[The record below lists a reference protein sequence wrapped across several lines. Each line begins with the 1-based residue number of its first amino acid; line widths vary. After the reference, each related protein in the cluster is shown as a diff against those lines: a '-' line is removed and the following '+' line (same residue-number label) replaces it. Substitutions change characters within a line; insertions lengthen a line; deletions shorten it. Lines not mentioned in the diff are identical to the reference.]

1 MACHS
6 FTLIAA
12 RKLEALPEQGVEHMT
27 LTTSAVLSLAPD
39 AASATAAKGLTA
51 PASWPLLGRS
61 ARAVW
66 GECKGSGSRPYRT
79 QVDVSGATPTFKCS
93 CPSRKFPCKHGLA
106 LLLIEAAAPMQQDT
120 PEPDW
125 IVEWLDARQVRAERK
140 ETKAAEPPDPKAAI
154 KREEARWKKISE
166 GAADLDRFMADQ
178 LARGLA
184 SLSAQQLDPW
194 RTMAARMVDAQAPSL
209 GDRLGDLADVV
220 GAQADWPKTVLLGFG
235 AIHLAI
241 EAVEK
246 RASLSNESI
255 ADLKTAL
262 GWPITSEQ
270 VLACGDL
277 VEDTWQVL
285 GQLSELRNRITER
298 RVWLRGAR
306 TMRHA
311 LIVDFAAGTRSF
323 DSAFI
328 TGSAFACTLAFYP
341 GTTPL
346 RAIVSGTVGAS
357 TEGGLQVSSLGLD
370 LELAAASQ
378 AFGRNPWLRAAPM
391 TLGAVTPHA
400 PGAGG
405 PEAAWAVATATGEA
419 LPLQIGRDEA
429 MQLLACSGGAPIDLF
444 GEWDGSR
451 LRPLTAWSAEGL
463 LSLENRA

>member
-1 MACHS
+1 
-6 FTLIAA
+6 
-12 RKLEALPEQGVEHMT
+12 MT
-27 LTTSAVLSLAPD
+27 LTTSTVLSLAPD
-39 AASATAAKGLTA
+39 AASAAAAKGLAVPT
-51 PASWPLLGRS
+51 SWPLLGRS

-79 QVDVSGATPTFKCS
+79 QVDLSAATPTFKCS

-106 LLLIEAAAPMQQDT
+106 LLLLEAAAPMPQDT
-120 PEPDW
+120 SEPDW
-125 IVEWLDARQVRAERK
+125 IVEWLDARQVRAEKK

-154 KREEARWKKISE
+154 KREDARWKKISE

-194 RTMAARMVDAQAPSL
+194 RTMAARMVDAQAPAL
-209 GDRLGDLADVV
+209 GDRLRDLADVV

-255 ADLKTAL
+255 ADLKAAL
-262 GWPITSEQ
+262 GWSITTEQ

-277 VEDTWQVL
+277 VDDEWQVL
-285 GQLSELRNRITER
+285 GQLSEIRNRITER

-306 TMRHA
+306 TARPA
-311 LIVDFAAGTRSF
+311 LIIDYAAGTRVF
-323 DSAFI
+323 DSAFV
-328 TGSAFACTLAFYP
+328 TGSTFASTLAFYP

-346 RAIVSGTVGAS
+346 RAMVSGTVGAS
-357 TEGGLQVSSLGLD
+357 RESGSQVSSLGLD
-370 LELAAASQ
+370 FELAAISQ
-378 AFGRNPWLRAAPM
+378 MFGRNPWLRATPM
-391 TLGAVTPHA
+391 TLVAATPHA
-400 PGAGG
+400 TTAGE

-419 LPLQIGRDEA
+419 LPLQVGTEEA

-463 LSLENRA
+463 LSMEARA